1 MEQFDIV
8 VVGGGPAGATFAR
21 IAGENRKILL
31 LDQNGRP
38 KPCGGLLSP
47 DAQKAL
53 ARFEI
58 TLPKEILVDP
68 QIFAVKTIDLATWK
82 ERHYQRMYIN
92 LDREKFDLWLRSI
105 LPPGVEQVCGRCCSI
120 RRQGGG
126 FLVGYSAGGSLH
138 TVFAK
143 QLVGADGAGSVVRS
157 QCFGPLKTR
166 RYVAIQQWFLAKD
179 VATRPFYSCI
189 FDPETTDC
197 CAWTIHK
204 DEYLIYGGAF
214 APKSCRAQFERQK
227 EKLRQYGFPFGEPVK
242 TEACLV
248 LRPKSPKSFCC
259 GGDGVF
265 LRGTSP
271 PSGLLPKNPKPAVE
285 AAPQKHQVPGDVPA
299 FFSQSGDGLR
309 DHQHPA
315 LWRGKSPLT
324 SWRMSGH
331 PEYRR
336 VQIEKAPPR
345 LIGMGRR
352 FCFKRGSAVPY

>member
-157 QCFGPLKTR
+157 QCFGPLKTCLL
-166 RYVAIQQWFLAKD
+166 YTSV
-179 VATRPFYSCI
+179 TSGMTTTPFYNS
-189 FDPETTDC
+189 
-197 CAWTIHK
+197 
-204 DEYLIYGGAF
+204 
-214 APKSCRAQFERQK
+214 
-227 EKLRQYGFPFGEPVK
+227 V
-242 TEACLV
+242 
-248 LRPKSPKSFCC
+248 
-259 GGDGVF
+259 
-265 LRGTSP
+265 
-271 PSGLLPKNPKPAVE
+271 
-285 AAPQKHQVPGDVPA
+285 
-299 FFSQSGDGLR
+299 
-309 DHQHPA
+309 
-315 LWRGKSPLT
+315 
-324 SWRMSGH
+324 
-331 PEYRR
+331 
-336 VQIEKAPPR
+336 
-345 LIGMGRR
+345 
-352 FCFKRGSAVPY
+352 

>member
-1 MEQFDIV
+1 MERFDIV

-21 IAGENRKILL
+21 IAGEGRSILL
-31 LDQNGRP
+31 LDGSGRP

-68 QIFAVKTIDLATWK
+68 QIFAVKTIDLATRR

-92 LDREKFDLWLRSI
+92 LDREKFDRWLRAI
-105 LPPGVEQVCGRCCSI
+105 LPAGVRQVRGRCRSI
-120 RRQGGG
+120 QRQEGG
-126 FLVGYSAGGSLH
+126 FLVEYVTQEGRQTAW
-138 TVFAK
+138 AK
-143 QLVGADGAGSVVRS
+143 QVVGADGAGSVVRS

-197 CAWTIHK
+197 CSWTIHK
-204 DEYLIYGGAF
+204 DEHLIYGGAF
-214 APKSCRAQFERQK
+214 APQNCRAQFERQK
-227 EKLRQYGFPFGEPVK
+227 EKLRAYGFPFGEPVK

-248 LRPKSPKSFCC
+248 LRPTTPKSFCC

-265 LRGTSP
+265 LIG
-271 PSGLLPKNPKPAVE
+271 E
-285 AAPQKHQVPGDVPA
+285 AAGFISPSSLEGISSAINSAVALCESLGEPDPHKA
-299 FFSQSGDGLR
+299 YARRTRGLR
-309 DHQHPA
+309 TKLLLKNIKCLGMYQPFFRRLVMA
-315 LWRGKSPLT
+315 SGITSIRLFGEESP
-324 SWRMSGH
+324 R
-331 PEYRR
+331 
-336 VQIEKAPPR
+336 
-345 LIGMGRR
+345 
-352 FCFKRGSAVPY
+352 

>member
-179 VATRPFYSCI
+179 VAPRPFYSCI

-265 LRGTSP
+265 LIG
-271 PSGLLPKNPKPAVE
+271 E
-285 AAPQKHQVPGDVPA
+285 AAG
-299 FFSQSGDGLR
+299 FI
-309 DHQHPA
+309 
-315 LWRGKSPLT
+315 SPSSLEGI
-324 SWRMSGH
+324 SSA
-331 PEYRR
+331 
-336 VQIEKAPPR
+336 IN
-345 LIGMGRR
+345 
-352 FCFKRGSAVPY
+352 SAVALCESLGEPDPHRAYFQKTRSLRWKLLLKNIKCLGMYQPFFRSLVMASGITSIRLFGEGKAR